1 MQKLY
6 ILNDLSA
13 NSQKLIDGQCSEDTE
28 VFEMH

>member
-13 NSQKLIDGQCSEDTE
+13 NSQKLYGQCSEDTE